1 MAAKTIQWIE
11 KKPGVCSKNTCEK
24 GINMAIILLIRHGEN
39 DWVGKKLAGR
49 LPDVHLNQK
58 GLKQAEQLAEKLMDL
73 PFKAIYSSP
82 LERAMETAQPLA
94 NAKKMDITICDNLSE
109 INFGDWQGKTIK
121 QMRRLKLWKIVQN
134 QPSQMQFPNGE
145 SFVNAQKR
153 LVDCISQISV
163 KYESGDLIA
172 CFSHSDAIRLLVAHY
187 LNVPL
192 DSFQRIH
199 IHTASISSVLL
210 MKDHISVPFVN
221 LIDMSKFVDQFQTRD
236 EKPTKKNSKTK

>member
-1 MAAKTIQWIE
+1 
-11 KKPGVCSKNTCEK
+11 
-24 GINMAIILLIRHGEN
+24 MAIILLIRHGEN

-49 LPDVHLNQK
+49 LSGVHLNQN
-58 GLKQAEQLAEKLMDL
+58 GIKQAEQLAEKLKDF

-94 NAKKMDITICDNLSE
+94 FAKKMDISICDNLSE

-121 QMRRLKLWKIVQN
+121 QMRRLKLWKTVQN

-153 LVDCISQISV
+153 LVACITKITA
-163 KYESGDLIA
+163 EHEPDDLIA
-172 CFSHSDAIRLLVAHY
+172 CFSHSDAIRLLVAYY

-199 IHTASISSVLL
+199 INTASISALLL
-210 MKDHISVPFVN
+210 MKDHISVPFIN
-221 LIDMSKFVDQFQTRD
+221 LIDMSKFVHQFQTMG
-236 EKPTKKNSKTK
+236 EKPTKKNSKTKQGN